1 MIGNHIFLILNWS
14 REKIQEGKNVAD
26 KTQSMRK
33 SKGYEKD
40 KKKKKEVPLHEP
52 ISLSFLKTSNA

>member
-14 REKIQEGKNVAD
+14 REKIQKGKNVAD

-40 KKKKKEVPLHEP
+40 KKKKKGGPPSRTH
-52 ISLSFLKTSNA
+52 LSELPKN